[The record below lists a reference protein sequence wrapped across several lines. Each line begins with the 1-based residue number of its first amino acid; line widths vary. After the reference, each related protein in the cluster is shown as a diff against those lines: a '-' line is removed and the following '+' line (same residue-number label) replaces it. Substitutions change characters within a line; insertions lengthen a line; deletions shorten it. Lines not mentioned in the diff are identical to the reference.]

1 MKWLIL
7 SLVLS
12 SQALFASS
20 EVDQLSFLY
29 YKNKINSFEKGIEGE
44 DQCYPHPDSSS
55 CAKVVCANLP
65 SYMCDSAD
73 EIKQVTTMCKG
84 NFGGECVARIIKQLP
99 SYQSDSLD
107 EMKDITN
114 QCSGVFGS
122 RCFDF
127 FANKLPA
134 YQLDSRDEV
143 FEVLGQCK
151 NASYD
156 VVDCAVFTCDKLP
169 SYQCDSRDE
178 LINVL
183 KSCGN

>member
-29 YKNKINSFEKGIEGE
+29 YKNKLNDFEKSIEGE
-44 DQCYPHPDSSS
+44 DQCYPRPDSSS
-55 CAKVVCANLP
+55 CAKVICGKLP
-65 SYMCDSAD
+65 SYMCDSPD
-73 EIKQVTTMCKG
+73 EIKQVTTMCRG
-84 NFGGECVARIIKQLP
+84 NYGGDCVARVIKQLP

-107 EMKDITN
+107 EMKDIAN
-114 QCSGVFGS
+114 QCSGVVGS

-127 FANKLPA
+127 LASKLPA
-134 YQLDSRDEV
+134 YQLDNRDEV
-143 FEVLGQCK
+143 FEILGQCK